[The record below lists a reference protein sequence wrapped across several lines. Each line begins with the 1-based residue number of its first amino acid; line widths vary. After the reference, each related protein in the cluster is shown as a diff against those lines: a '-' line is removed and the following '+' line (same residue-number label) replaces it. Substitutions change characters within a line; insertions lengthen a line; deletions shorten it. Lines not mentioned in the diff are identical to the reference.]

1 MTVLV
6 PNVFQNRIGT
16 TSLKDLDDNFTALAN
31 AISTGAGAAT
41 AVFDGGYSSTVFG
54 SGSGNSTID
63 AGGVL

>member
-54 SGSGNSTID
+54 PGSSIID
-63 AGGVL
+63 AGGVI